1 MISAEL
7 INLLRR
13 RVPNYHV
20 LSPAFVKG
28 CFSICPCAA
37 CQSVL
42 KGKSY
47 GGVRQYNCSRVMDD
61 CQRLGCIGNSLVA
74 AYGTCDAAHFVPEKW
89 DDFKLEVEKI
99 DLQPKA
105 EPEPD
110 DGTAEEPAKVE
121 GGEAL

>member
-20 LSPAFVKG
+20 LSPKFAKG
-28 CFSICPCAA
+28 CFSVCPCGA
-37 CQSVL
+37 CKHVI

-47 GGVRQYNCSRVMDD
+47 GGVRQYTCSLVMDD
-61 CQRLGCIGNSLVA
+61 CQKMGCIGNSLVSG
-74 AYGTCDAAHFVPEKW
+74 YGTCDAARFVPEKW
-89 DDFKLEVEKI
+89 EVFKLEGEKTTPPPNPAP
-99 DLQPKA
+99 DEA
-105 EPEPD
+105 TAGEPE
-110 DGTAEEPAKVE
+110 KVE